1 MPGGKIYETDAMIDW
16 LVEPLEFAFMQRAF
30 VAAGVA
36 AIVCAV
42 VGTFVVLK
50 GMAFMG
56 DAVAHSSL
64 AGMSVAYF
72 FGGNIFWGAFA
83 WAVPASL
90 AITSISRRTNL
101 RLDTSIGII
110 FASGFAVGIILMSRV
125 TNYTADLFGFLL
137 GNVLGVSWGEVALIG
152 GIATGVLLAVL
163 AFYKELL
170 YTSYDATMSAASGI
184 PVRFIQYL
192 LPVLVGITTVVSLKA
207 VGIILVLALLVTPS
221 ATGSLLARRVP
232 GIMAYSV
239 AVAIL
244 ATIIGLYVSFHA
256 DLPSGPSIVVVST
269 GLFLLALLF
278 SSSKVARW
286 RRPWPLSTVDEFPD

>member
-1 MPGGKIYETDAMIDW
+1 MIDA
-16 LVEPLEFAFMQRAF
+16 LVDPLEFAFMQRAF
-30 VAAGVA
+30 MAAGLA

-72 FGGNIFWGAFA
+72 FGGSIFWGALA
-83 WAVPASL
+83 WAVPASVVM
-90 AITSISRRTNL
+90 TGISRSTKL

-110 FASGFAVGIILMSRV
+110 FASGFAIGIILMSRV
-125 TNYTADLFGFLL
+125 SNYTSDLFGFLF
-137 GNVLGVSWGEVALIG
+137 GNVLGVSWNEVALIG
-152 GIATGVLLAVL
+152 GIAGGVVVIVL

-192 LPVLVGITTVVSLKA
+192 LPVLIAVTTVVSLKA
-207 VGIILVLALLVTPS
+207 VGIILVLALLVTPP
-221 ATGSLLARRVP
+221 ATGTLLARRLP
-232 GIMAYSV
+232 GIVAYSICS
-239 AVAIL
+239 AVL
-244 ATIIGLYVSFHA
+244 ATVLGLYLSFYA
-256 DLPSGPSIVVVST
+256 DLPSGPSIVVVASA
-269 GLFLLALLF
+269 LFMLALLF
-278 SSSKVARW
+278 SPSKGAVW
-286 RRPWPLSTVDEFPD
+286 RRPRLALAPSGEPPPLQG